1 MHQKHGKAQKTQKGN
16 QAKVQ
21 NATSEQK
28 FKMRLKNILREKSHL
43 FAYLHFCVRKDKK
56 TRKKRKVPTM

>member
-1 MHQKHGKAQKTQKGN
+1 MHQKHEKAQKTQKTQKGN

-28 FKMRLKNILREKSHL
+28 FKMRLKNI
-43 FAYLHFCVRKDKK
+43 
-56 TRKKRKVPTM
+56 